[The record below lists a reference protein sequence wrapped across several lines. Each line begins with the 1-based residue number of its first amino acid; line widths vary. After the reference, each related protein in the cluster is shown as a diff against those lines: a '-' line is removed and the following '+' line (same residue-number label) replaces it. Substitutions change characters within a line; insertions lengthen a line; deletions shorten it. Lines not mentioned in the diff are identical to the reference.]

1 MYADKV
7 ESRKKQFKAV
17 QKVYTGSE
25 DVMPKYYNKSLQ
37 QTKLWLFHIL
47 KEVSEVFTKY
57 FMCIIGGEDALASIN
72 GL

>member
-25 DVMPKYYNKSLQ
+25 DVMPKYYRQ
-37 QTKLWLFHIL
+37 Q
-47 KEVSEVFTKY
+47 
-57 FMCIIGGEDALASIN
+57 IITTN
-72 GL
+72 